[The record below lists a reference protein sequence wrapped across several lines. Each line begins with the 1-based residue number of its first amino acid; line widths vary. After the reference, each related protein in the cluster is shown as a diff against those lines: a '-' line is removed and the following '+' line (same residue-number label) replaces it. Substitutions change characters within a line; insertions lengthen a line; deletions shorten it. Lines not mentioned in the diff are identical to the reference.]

1 MFTDIRHWAT
11 AMLNWVEER
20 GLPCEYYTTTHIDVR
35 LPGGHLYVNATDPSN
50 WKVRTFPDGPLD
62 RSHIVVDEG
71 DDFSVRVRRGPT
83 GALRDVQYRPGTGNA
98 GKLVDSARDIA
109 VLMGGS
115 LRQDFLTHFCGG
127 DAL

>member
-20 GLPCEYYTTTHIDVR
+20 GLPCEYYTTTHVDVR
-35 LPGGHLYVNATDPSN
+35 LPGGHLYINATDSAA
-50 WKVRTFPDGPLD
+50 WKVRTFPDGPLS

-71 DDFSVRVRRGPT
+71 AAFSVRVRRGPT
-83 GALRDVQYRPGTGNA
+83 GGLKNVRYRPGTGNA
-98 GKLVDSARDIA
+98 EKLVDSARDIA
-109 VLMGGS
+109 ALMGGP
-115 LRQDFLTHFCGG
+115 LRQDFLARFGGG

>member
-1 MFTDIRHWAT
+1 MFTDIRHWAK
-11 AMLNWVEER
+11 ALLDWAEER
-20 GLPCEYYTTTHIDVR
+20 GLRSEYYTTTHVDVM
-35 LPGGHLYVNATDPSN
+35 LPGGHLYVNATDPVAWRVS
-50 WKVRTFPDGPLD
+50 TFPDGPLS

-83 GALRDVQYRPGTGNA
+83 GALKTVQYRPSAGNA
-98 GKLVDSARDIA
+98 EKLADATRDIA

-115 LRQDFLTHFCGG
+115 LRQDFLARFGG